1 MNEHDFNGDRP
12 RQLLVCTFGEDCAA
26 ALKQRDGQAFA
37 LADKLKE
44 ARTSAGLKR
53 DLYVTK
59 TGCMGWCEHAPVVQL
74 LPEGRIFSAPGLN
87 EAPAMVRACL
97 DGGGALEKDLLW
109 DYSQTRA
116 QNQARQAKHAKDGR
130 GQA

>member
-37 LADKLKE
+37 LADRLKE
-44 ARTSAGLKR
+44 ARTAAGLKR

-74 LPEGRIFSAPGLN
+74 LPEGRIFA
-87 EAPAMVRACL
+87 APALKDAPAVVRACL
-97 DGGGALEKDLLW
+97 DGGEALAKDLLW
-109 DYSQTRA
+109 DYSLSRA
-116 QNQARQAKHAKDGR
+116 QNQARQGGDGR